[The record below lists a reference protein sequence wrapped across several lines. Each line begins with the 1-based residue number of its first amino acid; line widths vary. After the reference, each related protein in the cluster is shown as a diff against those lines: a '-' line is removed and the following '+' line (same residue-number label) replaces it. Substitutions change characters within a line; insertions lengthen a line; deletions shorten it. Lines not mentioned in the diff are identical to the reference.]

1 MKKTFWWI
9 ASVLLV
15 FTVISVSFKS
25 AIADKTTEKAQT
37 LNPVAVTTANRFETM
52 VANVYQEAHLQSA
65 GLDMGVFQKA
75 LTGFYNL
82 KLAHKLPL
90 SSNVL
95 TVVDFN
101 KPSRE
106 KRMWIVDLASQSL
119 LLNTW
124 VAHGQGSGD
133 DLPNRFSNNEESHQ
147 SSLGFYVTD
156 DTYIGK
162 HGRSLRLDGM
172 DEGFNNKA
180 RARDIVVHAA
190 DYVCQNTINQLGRLG
205 RSFGCP
211 AVSPEV
217 VDQVIT
223 TLRGKTVLFING
235 ADNNYTSKYL
245 NQDMAANFALPQTA
259 EKAASQ
265 STVSAAL

>member
-9 ASVLLV
+9 ASILLV

-25 AIADKTTEKAQT
+25 AVADKNTEKADT
-37 LNPVAVTTANRFETM
+37 LNPATVTTANRFEIL
-52 VANVYQEAHLQSA
+52 VSGVYQAAHLQSA

-90 SSNVL
+90 SSNIL

-156 DTYIGK
+156 DTYMGK

-172 DEGFNNKA
+172 DNGFNDKA

-217 VDQVIT
+217 VGQVIS
-223 TLRGKTVLFING
+223 TLRGKTMLFISG
-235 ADNNYTSKYL
+235 SDNTYTSKYL
-245 NQDMAANFALPQTA
+245 NEDMAANFALPQTP
-259 EKAASQ
+259 ENASQ
-265 STVSAAL
+265 QTTVRAAL